1 MSALIYG
8 PVPSRRFGLSLG
20 VDLVP
25 HKVCCYDCLYCQV
38 GPTTE
43 LTTEPASF
51 YRAADVVQAVEQA
64 LSGAT
69 AGPAPEIITLAG
81 SGEPTL
87 YQQLDQIEQGL
98 RAVTAL
104 PLALLTNGALLWRPE
119 VAEVAQRFDLVA
131 PSLDAADPETWQRV
145 NRPPPG
151 LAFEQVIEGL
161 RQFCDRFNGRLR
173 LEVLLVKG
181 VNDGPTSLQALADL
195 TRSLSLEAVDL
206 NTVVRPPAFSGI
218 QGLDADE
225 MHCAL
230 QYFSDC
236 PAEIVGTFTGRR
248 GTTPVTLDQIRQLVA
263 RRPCTA
269 SDLHASLGLQRDQIE
284 ALCARGV
291 DQGLLQT
298 ECRGGHIYYTA
309 RPAD

>member
-25 HKVCCYDCLYCQV
+25 RKVCCYDCLYCQV
-38 GPTTE
+38 GPTTKLSIE
-43 LTTEPASF
+43 SASF
-51 YRAADVVQAVEQA
+51 YRADDVVQAVARA
-64 LSGAT
+64 LADADGGAT
-69 AGPAPEIITLAG
+69 PEIITLAG

-87 YQQLDQIEQGL
+87 YQGLDQIEQGL
-98 RAVTAL
+98 RAVTSL

-119 VAEVAQRFDLVA
+119 VAEVALRFDLVA

-161 RQFCDRFNGRLR
+161 RSFCDRYSGRLR

-181 VNDGPTSLQALADL
+181 VNDGPASLQALADL
-195 TRSLSLEAVDL
+195 TRSLRLESVDL

-225 MHCAL
+225 MGSAL
-230 QYFSDC
+230 GYFSGC
-236 PAEIVGTFTGRR
+236 PAEIVGTFSGRR
-248 GTTPVTLDQIRQLVA
+248 GATSVTLDQIRQLVA
-263 RRPCTA
+263 RRPCTIP
-269 SDLHASLGLQRDQIE
+269 DLHASLGIQRDQLE
-284 ALCARGV
+284 ALCVEGI

-298 ECRGGHIYYTA
+298 ERRGDQIYYTA